1 MAAMKS
7 VTAVRMRDSSVAARD
22 IAQAGASAPVPAAN
36 NRGARLRRGIVHVLI
51 GVVALDLLT
60 LWLPLVRAVADG
72 SSYGWGTYGL
82 EGKGVGGQYLGIVAL
97 AALALTIIVLGW
109 RTRSRAFRWLMLLWQ
124 LPSGFLGVI
133 AAASG
138 ELQFKGE
145 TLGIDLTIPVPVV
158 LVLFLYVAPA
168 ILALYWGA
176 RDRTAERG
184 PKPRWG
190 RINSALLALAIA
202 VIPVQF
208 TLLRTGEP
216 GSAADAIGVILTI
229 AQWLTIVTA
238 LAPWDT
244 RKTTPQERRNVARP
258 LLLAC
263 DRSTTNSVRQ
273 PSVPYASRRSSA
285 GSSAILAVTSS
296 GRRAR
301 RARPA

>member
-158 LVLFLYVAPA
+158 LFLYVAPA

-176 RDRTAERG
+176 RDRTAELG
-184 PKPRWG
+184 PPPRWG
-190 RINSALLALAIA
+190 RVNSTLLTVAVAI
-202 VIPVQF
+202 IPVQF
-208 TLLRTGEP
+208 ALLRPGDP
-216 GSAADAIGVILTI
+216 GSSEDAIGVILTI
-229 AQWLTIVTA
+229 VQWIVVVAA
-238 LAPWDT
+238 LAPWGT
-244 RKTTPQERRNVARP
+244 RQT
-258 LLLAC
+258 
-263 DRSTTNSVRQ
+263 
-273 PSVPYASRRSSA
+273 AS
-285 GSSAILAVTSS
+285 
-296 GRRAR
+296 
-301 RARPA
+301 